1 MNQAPAPA
9 ERRQRQRFAALRDGR
24 PCIEISVAGERCTLI
39 DLSLD
44 GFSLPASFKLPAGEF
59 DFVMRLIDGFGDK
72 VSGRACLMN
81 QTGDAARGQSGCR
94 ISSLAPGGDKTL
106 HEWLVVIVICS
117 ASVRLSS
124 REAEAIVQG
133 PSLI

>member
-1 MNQAPAPA
+1 MPDKHPPP

-24 PCIEISVAGERCTLI
+24 PCIEITVDEARTPLI

-44 GFSLPASFKLPAGEF
+44 GFGLPAGFPLPAGPF
-59 DFVMRLIDGFGDK
+59 DFVLRLIDGFGDK
-72 VSGRACLMN
+72 VRGRAELVN
-81 QTGDAARGQSGCR
+81 LSGDGASRQQGCR
-94 ISSLAPGGDKTL
+94 FIEIQGDGEQTL
-106 HEWLVVIVICS
+106 KEWLVVIVICS

>member
-1 MNQAPAPA
+1 MSATG
-9 ERRQRQRFAALRDGR
+9 ERRQRQRFAALRDGK
-24 PCIEISVAGERCTLI
+24 PCIEIILDGQRLPLT

-44 GFSLPASFKLPAGEF
+44 GFSLSARFPLPEGEF
-59 DFVMRLIDGFGDK
+59 DFSLRLIDGFGDK
-72 VSGRACLMN
+72 ITGCAQVMN
-81 QTGDAARGQSGCR
+81 RVGDAAHGQTGCR
-94 ISSLAPGGDKTL
+94 FVSLSPGGEQTL
-106 HEWLVVIVICS
+106 QEWLVVIVICS

>member
-1 MNQAPAPA
+1 MNLPSPA
-9 ERRQRQRFAALRDGR
+9 ERRQRQRFAALREGK
-24 PCIEISVAGERCTLI
+24 PCIEIQIGDARGTLI

-44 GFSLPASFKLPAGEF
+44 GFGLPASLPLPSAPF
-59 DFVMRLIDGFGDK
+59 DFVLRLIDGFGDK
-72 VSGRACLMN
+72 VRGRAELVSL
-81 QTGDAARGQSGCR
+81 TGEGSQRQQGCRFIELDAAGAQ
-94 ISSLAPGGDKTL
+94 TL
-106 HEWLVVIVICS
+106 KEWLVVIVICS